1 MSGSIKY
8 IACIFIAAAFGHKSY
23 GQFRMRVPV
32 ERRVIVQP
40 PTRRLEQIKE
50 SFIARRLSLTPEQSR
65 AFWPLYRQYVQDQT
79 AVRIAKREN
88 LSTPTPNGS
97 QQAVNELQY
106 ETELVNIR
114 KHYLDEFMKILPPEK
129 VSVLYKSERDFNDE
143 VVRQLSERG
152 VAPPTN

>member
-1 MSGSIKY
+1 MSGSVRY
-8 IACIFIAAAFGHKSY
+8 IACILIAVAFGHKSY

-32 ERRVIVQP
+32 ERRVIAQP

-50 SFIARRLSLTPEQSR
+50 SFLARRLNLTPDQSR
-65 AFWPLYRQYVQDQT
+65 AFWPVYRRYVQDQT

-88 LSTPTPNGS
+88 LSTQTPNGS

-114 KHYLDEFMKILPPEK
+114 RQYLSEFMKILPPEQD
-129 VSVLYKSERDFNDE
+129 SLLYTSERDFNDE

-152 VAPPTN
+152 VAPAN

>member
-1 MSGSIKY
+1 MMSRFIRY
-8 IACIFIAAAFGHKSY
+8 IVCAAIAMAFGFQSQ

-32 ERRVIVQP
+32 QRRIMIQP
-40 PTRRLEQIKE
+40 PARKLELIKE
-50 SFIARRLSLTPEQSR
+50 NFIARQLNLTPDQSR
-65 AFWPLYRQYVQDQT
+65 AFWPMYRQYVQDQT

-88 LSTPTPNGS
+88 LQSSPNGS

-114 KHYLDEFMKILPPEK
+114 KHYLDEFMKILPPDK
-129 VSVLYKSERDFNDE
+129 VSLLYKSERDFNDE

-152 VAPPTN
+152 VKPAN